1 MALIECPECNKQVSE
16 TVKTCP
22 HCGYKLNAKKAK
34 HRNKVVTWSIVSVL
48 IIFLAIG
55 LSLYVS
61 NERAEAIK
69 AQAAFNDFLQESSK
83 PQSYHDV
90 HIIISG
96 QHHSWELIDD
106 SKENAIGVNYTVLI
120 DEQNNVPFEES
131 KIYRNWNSYFRPK
144 NK

>member
-16 TVKTCP
+16 TAKTCP
-22 HCGYKLNAKKAK
+22 HCGYKLNAKIVK
-34 HRNKVVTWSIVSVL
+34 HRNKVVTWSIVSAL
-48 IIFLAIG
+48 IITLVIG
-55 LSLYVS
+55 LSLYIS

-83 PQSYHDV
+83 PQSYHDCYIV
-90 HIIISG
+90 ISG

-106 SKENAIGVNYTVLI
+106 SKENAMGVKFTILN
-120 DEQNNVPFEES
+120 DQQNNVPFEKSE
-131 KIYRNWNSYFRPK
+131 IYKNWNSYFRYK